1 MRGHVCTRPPAWK
14 QLSLGYALAGD
25 AVPRNGTLRLGIL
38 QPARGQHTR
47 CDPSR
52 LFGVLTHWADSPES
66 PSQFSDGHCLMAI
79 FGPNLLTFQL
89 CLCSASLTIR
99 VLIPLF
105 NGTYLFQIGKKKC
118 PRFEDAVP
126 GGSRKL
132 WISCR
137 SQAATANRFYR
148 LRCTGIE
155 RRPTECHASFP
166 RTNQAIELPTP
177 KMLVP
182 HKLSWKSLHVFLTP

>member
-1 MRGHVCTRPPAWK
+1 
-14 QLSLGYALAGD
+14 
-25 AVPRNGTLRLGIL
+25 
-38 QPARGQHTR
+38 
-47 CDPSR
+47 
-52 LFGVLTHWADSPES
+52 
-66 PSQFSDGHCLMAI
+66 MAI

-105 NGTYLFQIGKKKC
+105 NGTYLFQIGKKM
-118 PRFEDAVP
+118 PEVRGRRPRRFEKTLDQLSIP
-126 GGSRKL
+126 SSDRKQ
-132 WISCR
+132 I
-137 SQAATANRFYR
+137 YR